1 MKNSA
6 EEKDAISRAKGSSDR
21 PHKCPEC
28 SSSFSRAHDLRRHQR
43 LHSNEKPFECVHCGR
58 AFSRQDAL
66 NRHLKTDNPN
76 LPCCGLSQ
84 IARKAATVSINTSSM
99 SDGEK
104 SSKDTLSAITPQT
117 SSKQQQHQTGSPST
131 SISNSL
137 PPFRNSIT
145 SVSSP
150 APVLVPAAT
159 TKATVI
165 HDVKILQD
173 RNVYL
178 ESRVK
183 ELEMNLEEEM
193 KARERLEL
201 RIRELDVEKS
211 LLVKLMLDRERNHED
226 VDTMVLS
233 TNKRG
238 REEDVTVM
246 MDSDS
251 REHKKM
257 AM

>member
-1 MKNSA
+1 
-6 EEKDAISRAKGSSDR
+6 
-21 PHKCPEC
+21 
-28 SSSFSRAHDLRRHQR
+28 
-43 LHSNEKPFECVHCGR
+43 
-58 AFSRQDAL
+58 
-66 NRHLKTDNPN
+66 
-76 LPCCGLSQ
+76 
-84 IARKAATVSINTSSM
+84 
-99 SDGEK
+99 
-104 SSKDTLSAITPQT
+104 
-117 SSKQQQHQTGSPST
+117 
-131 SISNSL
+131 
-137 PPFRNSIT
+137 
-145 SVSSP
+145 
-150 APVLVPAAT
+150 
-159 TKATVI
+159 
-165 HDVKILQD
+165 
-173 RNVYL
+173 
-178 ESRVK
+178 
-183 ELEMNLEEEM
+183 MNLEEEM